1 MSLGQAH
8 QPLRDQV
15 RDHLRQR
22 IITGQLQP
30 GDRMVERELAA
41 ELGVSRIP
49 IREAIRTLE
58 SEGFVSV
65 VPRRGVIVQRLTEQ
79 DVDEL
84 FDVREALEVLA
95 ARRAAERATKAELQ
109 QLAKALTAARRAIKS
124 GDSGAVGAASENF
137 HDELIKLAH
146 NDLLAAMLEPVQGRL
161 HWLFRQH
168 GDATALHHEHQ
179 RLFDAVASG
188 NADQAAAEALKHV
201 QVNRAR
207 ACQYLFGTDATHDS
221 SVSGYVG

>member
-1 MSLGQAH
+1 VLIVEDEVLIRMGAVQ
-8 QPLRDQV
+8 
-15 RDHLRQR
+15 
-22 IITGQLQP
+22 
-30 GDRMVERELAA
+30 MVEEAGFA
-41 ELGVSRIP
+41 VVEAGNAD
-49 IREAIRTLE
+49 EAIRILE

-95 ARRAAERATKAELQ
+95 ARRAAERATKTELR

-124 GDSGAVGAASENF
+124 GNSGAIGAANENF

-146 NDLLAAMLEPVQGRL
+146 NDLLAATLEPLQGRL

-168 GDATALHHEHQ
+168 ADPTALNQEHQ

-188 NADQAAAEALKHV
+188 NPERAAAEALNHV

-207 ACQYLFGTDATHDS
+207 AEHFLFGANAAAKSQLSDNA
-221 SVSGYVG
+221 G